1 MFERRKTLYK
11 DKMRKKL
18 KKKTKSEVK
27 ALIEE
32 LQQDINATAQKIERF
47 AEKNKQYRKKIECLP
62 ISRGSFIKALKQSLA
77 TQT

>member
-47 AEKNKQYRKKIECLP
+47 AEKNKQYRKK
-62 ISRGSFIKALKQSLA
+62 
-77 TQT
+77 